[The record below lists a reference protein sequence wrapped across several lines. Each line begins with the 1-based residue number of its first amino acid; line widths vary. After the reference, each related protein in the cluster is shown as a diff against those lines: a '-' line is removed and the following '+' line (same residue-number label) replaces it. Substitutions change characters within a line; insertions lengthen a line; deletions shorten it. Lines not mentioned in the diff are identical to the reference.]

1 MMMEK
6 VSKPLCEK
14 LKQDLRH
21 LHLTDM
27 AQSLDS
33 VLKESEMGK
42 EGYLV
47 FLEKLLSKQMQARA
61 ERSLKRRIKKAHFP
75 RPMSF
80 ETFDWNFQPALNVE
94 YVKDLAQL
102 GFIAN
107 AQPLLILGKSGTGKT
122 HLATA
127 FGMRACEQGYK
138 CEFYKLQTLLN
149 TLYATL
155 ADDTTDEKI
164 AELTR
169 LDLLVIDKVGYIRT
183 KPEYPSLLLDLV
195 SASQHRTSLII
206 TSNISFQEWGQAIG
220 NPSITNAIVDR
231 LFDRACLINIHPG
244 RSYRTEG
251 PYAPKFPTPNDT

>member
-1 MMMEK
+1 M
-6 VSKPLCEK
+6 SQPLSEK
-14 LKQDLRH
+14 LKQDLRR
-21 LHLTDM
+21 LHLSDM
-27 AQSLDS
+27 AQALDS
-33 VLKESEMGK
+33 VLKEAECEK

-47 FLEKLLSKQMQARA
+47 FLEKLLSNQIQARA
-61 ERSLKRRIKKAHFP
+61 ERSLNRRIKKAHFP

-80 ETFDWNFQPALNVE
+80 ETFDWNFQPSLNVE

-107 AQPLLILGKSGTGKT
+107 AQPLLILGKSGCGKS

-127 FGMRACEQGYK
+127 FGIRACEQGYK

-155 ADDTTDEKI
+155 ADDTTEEKI
-164 AELTR
+164 AELSR
-169 LDLLVIDKVGYIRT
+169 LDLLIIDKVGYIRT

-195 SASQHRTSLII
+195 SSCQHRTSLII

-220 NPSITNAIVDR
+220 NPSITSAIVDR
-231 LFDRACLINIHPG
+231 LFDRACIINIHPA

-251 PYAPKFPTPNDT
+251 PYAPKLPTTNDS

>member
-1 MMMEK
+1 M
-6 VSKPLCEK
+6 SQPLSEK
-14 LKQDLRH
+14 LKQDLRR

-27 AQSLDS
+27 AQALDS
-33 VLKESEMGK
+33 VLKEAECEK

-47 FLEKLLSKQMQARA
+47 FLEKLLSKQIQARA
-61 ERSLKRRIKKAHFP
+61 ERGLKRRIKKAHFP

-80 ETFDWNFQPALNVE
+80 ETFDWNFQPSLNVE

-107 AQPLLILGKSGTGKT
+107 AQPLLILGKSGCGKS

-127 FGMRACEQGYK
+127 FGIRACEHGYK

-155 ADDTTDEKI
+155 ADDTTEEKI

-169 LDLLVIDKVGYIRT
+169 LDLLIIDKVGYIRT

-195 SASQHRTSLII
+195 SSCQHRTSLII

-220 NPSITNAIVDR
+220 NPSITSAIVDR
-231 LFDRACLINIHPG
+231 LFDRACIINIHPG

-251 PYAPKFPTPNDT
+251 PYAPKLPTTNDS

>member
-1 MMMEK
+1 M
-6 VSKPLCEK
+6 SQPLSEK
-14 LKQDLRH
+14 LKQDLRR

-27 AQSLDS
+27 AQALDS
-33 VLKESEMGK
+33 VLKEAECEK

-47 FLEKLLSKQMQARA
+47 FLEKLLSNQIHARA
-61 ERSLKRRIKKAHFP
+61 ERGLKRRIKKAHFP
-75 RPMSF
+75 RPVSF
-80 ETFDWNFQPALNVE
+80 ETFDWNFQPSLNVE

-102 GFIAN
+102 GFVAN
-107 AQPLLILGKSGTGKT
+107 AQPLLILGKSGSGKS

-127 FGMRACEQGYK
+127 FGIRACEQGYK

-155 ADDTTDEKI
+155 ADDTTEEKI
-164 AELTR
+164 AELSR
-169 LDLLVIDKVGYIRT
+169 LDLLIIDKVGYIRT

-195 SASQHRTSLII
+195 SSCQHRTSLII

-220 NPSITNAIVDR
+220 NPSITSAIVDR
-231 LFDRACLINIHPG
+231 LFDRACIINIHPA

-251 PYAPKFPTPNDT
+251 PYAPKLPTTNDS